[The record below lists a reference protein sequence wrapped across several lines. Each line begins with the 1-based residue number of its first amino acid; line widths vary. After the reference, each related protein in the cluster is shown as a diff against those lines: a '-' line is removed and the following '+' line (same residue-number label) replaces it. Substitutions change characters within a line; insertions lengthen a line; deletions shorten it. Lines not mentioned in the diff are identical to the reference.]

1 MDVKLERFEVRLADQ
16 RADLIKWM
24 FIFWIGTI
32 VPLAGL
38 IVALTKL

>member
-1 MDVKLERFEVRLADQ
+1 M
-16 RADLIKWM
+16 KWM